1 MTEMGVLT
9 ALRAINCPL
18 FAMCV
23 LLLVIRLADA
33 WDACTLGWKIA
44 WHGFAILLIG
54 SSIGS
59 AIKYLN
65 RAPVDISTALFTAG
79 AVLVLLGLT
88 LVKHRSH

>member
-1 MTEMGVLT
+1 MTDVDMLT

-18 FAMCV
+18 FAIAL
-23 LLLVIRLADA
+23 LLLVVRLADS
-33 WDACTLGWKIA
+33 WDAFSLGWRIA
-44 WHGFAILLIG
+44 WHGFAILLVG

-88 LVKHRSH
+88 LVHPHR